1 MGASLHDPALIHHD
15 DLVGVSD
22 GRKPMGD
29 VKGGVPARE
38 LAKITLNLAL
48 GMTVQGGGRFV
59 EQQDTGIFQHGAR
72 DRHPLALA
80 TGQLKSTL
88 SHHRLVPI
96 WQAHDELVD
105 VGQPCSFL
113 DFGRAR
119 GGTSVADVVVQSV
132 IKQHRVLRDDA
143 DGGAKSCLGDISNVL
158 TIDRDA
164 AFINL
169 IKSIEKPTH
178 RRFPGPGLT
187 DKGDA
192 FSRRLDDYVA
202 KDNAVRGVE
211 AFVDWLDL
219 QGLGFSR
226 TEDKVTGRF
235 AYHAST
241 LLKIYIYGYLNRI
254 GSSRRLELECRRNV
268 EMMWLTQRLAPDHK
282 TIAEFRKDNG
292 KAIVGVCREFVGVCH
307 RFSLLADAQVA
318 IDGSKFKA
326 VNNRDKNFTDAKMKR
341 RQEGIEKAIA
351 HYLNELD
358 EADRT
363 EPEVAR
369 VNVVAIQDRLDKLN
383 EEKVKLTAYAQALEA
398 SPDKQL
404 SLTDP
409 DSRAMKTRG
418 SAVVGY
424 NVQTVV
430 DTTNHL
436 IVAHEVVNDCVDRTL
451 LSPMAHMGV
460 DAMGTSQLEVLSDRG
475 YYKGPEIVACEE
487 AGIRTY
493 VPKPQTSSGRKR
505 GRFTK
510 QDFVYDAE
518 HDRYRCPAGAHLTR
532 RYETVESGLTQ
543 HVYFAASSA
552 CGGCAIRAQCTSTSA
567 PEVRR
572 LKRWEQEAV
581 LDVMQ
586 ARLDRAPEKMQLR
599 RQTVE
604 HPFGTIKAWMGYT
617 HFLTKT
623 LPKVR
628 AEMSLQVL
636 AYNMKRV
643 MNLIGVGALLEGLG
657 AA

>member
-1 MGASLHDPALIHHD
+1 MARFICGEDRAQASL
-15 DLVGVSD
+15 
-22 GRKPMGD
+22 
-29 VKGGVPARE
+29 
-38 LAKITLNLAL
+38 
-48 GMTVQGGGRFV
+48 
-59 EQQDTGIFQHGAR
+59 
-72 DRHPLALA
+72 
-80 TGQLKSTL
+80 
-88 SHHRLVPI
+88 
-96 WQAHDELVD
+96 
-105 VGQPCSFL
+105 
-113 DFGRAR
+113 
-119 GGTSVADVVVQSV
+119 
-132 IKQHRVLRDDA
+132 
-143 DGGAKSCLGDISNVL
+143 
-158 TIDRDA
+158 
-164 AFINL
+164 
-169 IKSIEKPTH
+169 
-178 RRFPGPGLT
+178 FPE
-187 DKGDA
+187 
-192 FSRRLDDYVA
+192 RLDDFVA
-202 KDNAVRGVE
+202 SDNAVRGVE

-219 QGLGFSR
+219 QGLGFAR

-628 AEMSLQVL
+628 TEMSLQVL